1 MRMNQKI
8 YENYLAI
15 LNEELVTALGCTEP
29 IAIAYAAATARNIL
43 GADPDS
49 AEIECSGNIVK
60 NAMGVVVP
68 NAGGLKGIQAS
79 VIAGLIGGVAELE
92 LEVLSNITNE
102 DIPRIQALVDS
113 GFCKVRQIQSDAQLN
128 IIVHVT
134 KDDDHVS
141 VEIKHAHTNIY
152 KIIKNGRIL
161 FENSIDHGRY
171 LGSMTDRSSLT
182 VKDILEFAQTVDL
195 KDVKA
200 LIEKQIKYNMA
211 IAEEGLK
218 ENYGVRIGKTLLGGM
233 SDHVWTKVKAYTA
246 AASEARMSGSI
257 MPVVTNSGSGNQG
270 ITASVPIIIYAR
282 ETNLSHEQL
291 IRALVLSNLLAVH
304 QKTKIGRLSAFCGAV
319 SAACAAGAGITYLSG
334 GGIDQI
340 CSTIVNTLANTPGII
355 CDGAKPSCAAKIA
368 TSIDASIMAHLLSSQ
383 GTSYEAGSGII
394 KRDIERTI
402 AMVGSMASNG
412 MSSTDHEILK
422 IMLDQR

>member
-1 MRMNQKI
+1 MNHKI

-92 LEVLSNITNE
+92 LEVLSKVTSE
-102 DIPRIQALVDS
+102 DIAKIRTLVDS
-113 GFCKVRQIQSDAQLN
+113 GYCKVKQIESDAQLN
-128 IIVHVT
+128 IIVHVA
-134 KDDDHVS
+134 KNDDQVS

-152 KIIKNGRIL
+152 RIVKNGRVL
-161 FENSIDHGRY
+161 FENTLDHGSY
-171 LGSMTDRSSLT
+171 LGSMTDRSGLT
-182 VKDILEFAQTVDL
+182 VKDILEFAETVDL
-195 KDVKA
+195 KDVKE

-233 SDHVWTKVKAYTA
+233 SNNVWTKVKAYTA

-270 ITASVPIIIYAR
+270 ITASVPIIVYAR
-282 ETNLSHEQL
+282 ETKAGHEQL
-291 IRALVLSNLLAVH
+291 IRALVLSNLLTVH

-334 GGIDQI
+334 GGIDHI
-340 CSTIVNTLANTPGII
+340 CNTIVNTLANTPGII

-368 TSIDASIMAHLLSSQ
+368 TSLDASTMAHLLSCQ

-394 KRDIERTI
+394 KRDIEKTI
-402 AMVGSMASNG
+402 AMVGSMAANG
-412 MSSTDHEILK
+412 MGSTDHEILR